1 MRIDGFSSQ
10 SYPIKRKPRKGQA
23 LVDESVDDSEASFE
37 NVPRLLALNPAVSA
51 SASHWF
57 ARKT

>member
-37 NVPRLLALNPAVSA
+37 NVPQA
-51 SASHWF
+51 
-57 ARKT
+57 ARTQPRGERISQ